1 MVPASAQLQN
11 AAASPPPFFLPSCT
25 VSLLFSLLLATAS
38 SLKCLSFFPSNFFL
52 PLPPKSSFPFRICE
66 RLSREKENSL
76 LVQASWAA
84 AVGGCQKRSVNSQS
98 RRGGGVQGNVPIS
111 SDEIFL
117 LQTEKKS
124 KQKSLAGTDEPLG
137 SPALL
142 PLASGS
148 GSSGRGLGKVA
159 PPAKKKALPKRFRR
173 GKNKVIGVAGVRREV
188 TRLIIKI
195 KSLAGSFERIRA

>member
-1 MVPASAQLQN
+1 M
-11 AAASPPPFFLPSCT
+11 AAARRGALT
-25 VSLLFSLLLATAS
+25 
-38 SLKCLSFFPSNFFL
+38 LKAG
-52 PLPPKSSFPFRICE
+52 E
-66 RLSREKENSL
+66 
-76 LVQASWAA
+76 
-84 AVGGCQKRSVNSQS
+84 
-98 RRGGGVQGNVPIS
+98 GGGVQGNVPIS

-124 KQKSLAGTDEPLG
+124 KQKSLAGTEEPLG

-188 TRLIIKI
+188 TRLIIKRE
-195 KSLAGSFERIRA
+195 SLAGSFERIRA